1 MKGKRLLALISTIAI
16 GFTPVTSPSTVAHA
30 SIYGAPDGWRNLKDF
45 YVFKNTFNGNASS
58 SGGLETVN
66 NGLPVDTQVTF
77 ENLPSLRVNVTSQT
91 GSLNAIL
98 VMAGWANHDIHNYVP
113 NGYLEFNVKGL
124 NGGEQFKIGG
134 DDHVERRASGV
145 EHTVFKSIADYV
157 TVSTNWQH
165 VKIPLKDIYNDPSV
179 DLDEYNAKA
188 IYLDKVN
195 DNPFTVWIN
204 QIKLTSPDKEPG
216 FPAIKVNQVGFRN
229 ASEKYAYV
237 SGFEDELTADVGT
250 PFQVKRVADNT
261 VAYSGQLVLV
271 KNYDIDSGERVL
283 KAVFSDLKET
293 GDYYITVNAAGINNS
308 PKFKIGEDIYKPL
321 LADAAKYYYHQRSG
335 IVLTSQYTAFPKDD
349 HINDTVAYFAS
360 NPAVTKDVSKG
371 WYDAGDRGKYVSSG
385 SEAIR
390 NLLWSYELFPE
401 TYTDNQFN
409 IPESG
414 NDVPDILDEARWELE
429 WLLKM
434 QDTVSGGIYSKVESE
449 NWDDNKRV
457 ILDKVG
463 NVGNIRSTNDTA
475 WAAAVLAQA
484 SIDYANY
491 DSTFAASC
499 LEAAKR
505 AWGYLE
511 QNPDNIKGADV
522 YATDSDKATRLMAA
536 ASLYRVTGEA
546 KYNNYFLSNYSQSK
560 ASFEDSTG
568 DWMGSWHWA
577 FFYYMKSANRD
588 VTAVNWYQNEFTIWS
603 NFKLTRY
610 QNNAWNNTI
619 NQGSYYWGSNNIILN
634 TATEAL
640 IGSKVLGMNNET
652 INNMALS
659 SLNYILGA
667 NPMRKSFVTGYG
679 DDSLK
684 TVYGILNS
692 YPGTEVIKGVVPL
705 GPNKNENPGIS
716 MFPAKNFMDS
726 ATEWTTNEH
735 AVGSMANMVFM
746 AAFAASNQNAPVNLV
761 ANPGFEADGTA
772 TQTPTGWTEWSG
784 TGTTNA
790 SYTETNGGAHSGT
803 YHLTHYNGQTGSW
816 NVYTSHTFTGL
827 ANGTYTLKAWARRS
841 GNGFT
846 VSQLEA
852 KDFGGSTL
860 SAAIPDSSGYQ
871 EVTVS
876 NINVTNGQCTIGFWT
891 QVDNGSNWPFVFM
904 DDVTFTKN

>member
-1 MKGKRLLALISTIAI
+1 MKRKKLLALAACIAI
-16 GFTPVTSPSTVAHA
+16 VFTPVISPSKVAHA
-30 SIYGAPDGWRNLKDF
+30 SIYGAPDGWRNLQDF
-45 YVFKNTFNGNASS
+45 YIFKDTFSGTADS

-66 NGLPVDTQVTF
+66 GGLPVDTQVTF
-77 ENLPSLRVNVTSQT
+77 ENLPSLRFNVTTSGGPLKAMQ
-91 GSLNAIL
+91 

-113 NGYLEFNVKGL
+113 NGYLEFNVKGK

-134 DDHVERRASGV
+134 DDHVERRTSGV
-145 EHTVFKSIADYV
+145 EHTIFKSITDYV
-157 TVSTNWQH
+157 TVTTNWQH
-165 VKIPLKDIYNDPSV
+165 VKIPLKDIYNNPTF
-179 DLDEYNAKA
+179 DLDEFNAKS
-188 IYLDKVN
+188 ILLDRVN
-195 DNPFTVWIN
+195 DVPFTVWIN
-204 QIKLTSPDKEPG
+204 QIKLTSPDKEPA

-250 PFQVKRVADNT
+250 QFQVKRVADNT
-261 VAYSGQLVLV
+261 VAYSGQLVLD

-293 GDYYITVNAAGINNS
+293 GDFYITVNAAGINNS
-308 PKFKIGEDIYKPL
+308 PKFKIGDAIYKPL
-321 LADAAKYYYHQRSG
+321 LVDAAKYYYNQRSG
-335 IVLTSQYTAFPKDD
+335 IVLSSQYTPFPKDD
-349 HINDTVAYFAS
+349 HINDTIAYFAS

-371 WYDAGDRGKYVSSG
+371 WYDAGDRGKYVSTG
-385 SEAIR
+385 SESVR
-390 NLLWSYELFPE
+390 TLLWSYEMFPE
-401 TYTDNQFN
+401 TYTDNQLN

-414 NDVPDILDEARWELE
+414 NGVPDFLDEARWELE

-434 QDTVSGGIYSKVESE
+434 QDSASGGVYSEVASDG
-449 NWDDNKRV
+449 NDSKRV

-463 NVGNIRSTNDTA
+463 NIGNIRATNDTA
-475 WAAAVLAQA
+475 WAAAVFAQA

-491 DSTFAASC
+491 DSVFAANC
-499 LEAAKR
+499 LAAAKR
-505 AWGYLE
+505 AWGFLE
-511 QNPDNIKGADV
+511 QNPDNIKGADA

-536 ASLYRVTGEA
+536 ASLYRATGEA
-546 KYNNYFLSNYSQSK
+546 KYNTYFLNNYSQSK
-560 ASFEDSTG
+560 AIFEDSTG
-568 DWMGSWHWA
+568 DWMGGWHWA

-588 VTAVNWYQNEFTIWS
+588 MTAVNWYKDEFTIWS
-603 NFKLTRY
+603 NLKLNRY
-610 QNNAWNNTI
+610 QNNAWNNTA
-619 NQGSYYWGSNNIILN
+619 NQGNYYWGSNNIILN

-640 IGSKVLGMNNET
+640 IGSKLLDMNNET
-652 INNMALS
+652 IKNMALS

-667 NPMRKSFVTGYG
+667 NPLRKSFVTGYG

-684 TVYGILNS
+684 TVYGILNN
-692 YPGTEVIKGVVPL
+692 YPGSEVLKGVMPL
-705 GPNKNENPGIS
+705 GPNKYNNPGIS
-716 MFPAKNFMDS
+716 MFPAKNYMDS

-735 AVGSMANMVFM
+735 TVGSTANLVFVT
-746 AAFAASNQNAPVNLV
+746 AFAASAQNATNLV
-761 ANPGFEADGTA
+761 ANPGFEADGTG

-784 TGTTNA
+784 TGTNNA

-816 NVYTSHTFTGL
+816 NVYTYRTFTGL

-841 GNGFT
+841 GNGFV

-860 SAAIPDSSGYQ
+860 SAAILDSPSYQ

-891 QVDNGSNWPFVFM
+891 QVNNGSNWPYVFM
-904 DDVTFTKN
+904 DDVSFTKN